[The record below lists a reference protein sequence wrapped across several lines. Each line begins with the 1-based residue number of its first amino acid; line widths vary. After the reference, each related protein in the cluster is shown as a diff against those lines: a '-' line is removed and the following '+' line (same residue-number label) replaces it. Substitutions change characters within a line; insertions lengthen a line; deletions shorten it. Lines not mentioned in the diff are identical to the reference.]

1 MRPVLASAIAISARQ
16 HGHES
21 GRLSLRLDGARAL
34 EGTTRLLHVTATAR
48 RRYQVP
54 EDAFGLTGRLV
65 GVDLDQAARIA
76 SELRS
81 DGYRDATAASLVA
94 AIVLHE
100 LMHAVLSTVSWQPAA
115 GAEVV
120 SRLGVAGA
128 RDAERVFSD
137 TYVAAPV
144 DGHAEPGVRPAEEVH
159 EVVLEELGLLGI
171 GAANPAL
178 EPFAALFEPGAARG
192 GLEPAWQAVLA
203 GFASVRLPG
212 TADPPGG
219 RRQARAAL
227 EAGAGPADL
236 DAPAGMH
243 PGSLLDLLTLPLR
256 LNPRSLRGQLETA
269 LEAWRPLLGAGSDEL
284 VRRVLR
290 AMDGL
295 REEELRAAPGAPP
308 GPPAPWQ
315 AGPPPEELGQ
325 PRYSVDEPWMAGAS
339 IVAKSLP
346 VWLEQLS
353 RWYGREVRRLDQ
365 VPDEA
370 LAGLAED
377 GFDTLWLVGVWER
390 SAASRRIK
398 RLQGQSDALASAY
411 AVHDHVIASDLGGED
426 AFQRL
431 KDRAAHHGLRLA
443 ADMVA
448 NHTGIDSRWVEE
460 HPDWFVQNPSPPF
473 PNYSY
478 RGQDLS
484 PGRPIAVRIED
495 GYYGGRDAAVAFQR
509 VDRATGQERY
519 VYHGNDG
526 TGLPWNDTAQIDF
539 LNGDARK
546 AVIDTAVAVA
556 QRFPV
561 LRFDAAMTLVRRH
574 VRRLWHPAPGEG
586 GAIPSRSAAA
596 LPQDEFDAAMPREF
610 WLEVVEAVAARAPGT
625 MLLAEAFWLM
635 EETFVRHLGFN
646 RVYHSAFMQLLAEGR
661 DADLKELL
669 QDVAERDPG
678 VMERYVNYLTTP
690 DEESAR
696 STFGAGDRYFG
707 VATLLCTL
715 PGLPLFGHGQAE
727 GLFETYGMEFGA
739 PRIDER
745 PDEGFR
751 QRHRRELAP
760 LLFRRERFAS
770 ARDLRFMRFVGE
782 HGELPS
788 VHAFGYR
795 ASGETGA
802 CLVLFNHAEHP
813 VSGTVVAA
821 DGTPWEAL
829 GLALPRPSQ
838 ELVGDVNG
846 RGTQARWGQGQ
857 LIGGWRF
864 DLRAHEAVVLLDLRI
879 EALPAAIAEAAGAS
893 RRSPSADGL
902 PVRAAALR
910 RARSRRRGAGGSGG
924 A

>member
-16 HGHES
+16 LGPGN
-21 GRLSLRLDGARAL
+21 GRLALRLAGVPALPGA
-34 EGTTRLLHVTATAR
+34 TRLLHVTATAR
-48 RRYQVP
+48 RRYRVP
-54 EDAFGLTGRLV
+54 EDAFGLSGRLV
-65 GVDLDQAARIA
+65 HVELEQAARIA

-81 DGYRDATAASLVA
+81 DGSRDASAASLVA

-115 GAEVV
+115 SAKVV

-128 RDAERVFSD
+128 RSAEREFGD
-137 TYVAAPV
+137 TYAASPV
-144 DGHAEPGVRPAEEVH
+144 GRQPDPDTRSDEGVPVTT
-159 EVVLEELGLLGI
+159 LEELGLLGL
-171 GAANPAL
+171 GDANPAL
-178 EPFAALFEPGAARG
+178 EPFAALFEPGEARAR
-192 GLEPAWQAVLA
+192 LEPAWRAVIA
-203 GFASVRLPG
+203 GFASVPLPEG
-212 TADPPGG
+212 ADTAGLT
-219 RRQARAAL
+219 RQAGEGDEPQVVPSEL
-227 EAGAGPADL
+227 E
-236 DAPAGMH
+236 APAGMGA
-243 PGSLLDLLTLPLR
+243 GSLLDLLTLPVR
-256 LNPRSLRGQLETA
+256 LHPRSLRGQLETA
-269 LEAWRPLLGAGSDEL
+269 LEAWRRLLGDGSDEL

-290 AMDGL
+290 AMDAL
-295 REEELRAAPGAPP
+295 REEELRAEPGAPP
-308 GPPAPWQ
+308 GPPAAWQ
-315 AGPPPEELGQ
+315 AGPQPEELGE
-325 PRYSVDEPWMAGAS
+325 PRYSEDEPWMAGAS

-390 SAASRRIK
+390 SAASQRIK

-411 AVHDHVIASDLGGED
+411 AVHDHVIAADLGGEE

-460 HPDWFVQNPSPPF
+460 HPDWFVQSSSPPF

-478 RGQDLS
+478 NGQDLS

-519 VYHGNDG
+519 LYHGNDG

-539 LNGDARK
+539 LKRDARK

-561 LRFDAAMTLVRRH
+561 LRFDAAMALVRRH

-596 LPQDEFDAAMPREF
+596 LPQEEFDAAMPREF
-610 WLEVVEAVAARAPGT
+610 WLEVVEAVAERAPGT

-646 RVYHSAFMQLLAEGR
+646 RVYHSAFMQLLAERR

-669 QDVAERDPG
+669 QEVAARDPG
-678 VMERYVNYLTTP
+678 VVERYVNYLTTP

-745 PDEGFR
+745 PDEEFR

-760 LLFRRERFAS
+760 LLSRRERFAY

-782 HGELPS
+782 RGEVPS
-788 VHAFGYR
+788 VHAYGY
-795 ASGETGA
+795 ASNGEAGA
-802 CLVLFNHAEHP
+802 CLVLFNHSENR

-821 DGTPWEAL
+821 GGTPWEAL
-829 GLALPRPSQ
+829 GLAMPRPTQ
-838 ELVGDVNG
+838 ELVADVNG
-846 RGTQARWGQGQ
+846 RGTQALWGQDQ

-864 DLRAHEAVVLLDLRI
+864 ELGANEALVLLDLRI
-879 EALPAAIAEAAGAS
+879 QGLPVAIDEAAGAE
-893 RRSPSADGL
+893 RRAMSANGL